1 MKTKTIYYRN
11 TFTLTLIYALI
22 LILFSRFSIPAYG
35 QQDELIRSVF
45 NKSDIKK
52 LEKTKEYETEAEGL
66 IEEAN
71 ELYMETF
78 AVQGNYELDEKT
90 IEKKVKQL
98 ESKAQKKQ
106 IEAAQY
112 YELINQTKFGIYK
125 TYIEKFWSDFEGD
138 ENDYINARLIEEQS
152 NDFYFQAS
160 TLRAEA
166 AKISDIK
173 DKVEKLNSA
182 HDLEVK
188 ALEKQLSALGI
199 YYNIAYTAGET
210 ARETVPADIEV
221 TQIEPVQPQVT
232 YEEPAYQPAETPAM
246 ELPAVAEPVGAAQ
259 AKAQIEEDILVN
271 QMIINMY
278 DRYMADQ
285 TRQPQNVLTPQMLS
299 DVTYFDSDK
308 ILNMWYSYAY
318 DTLYEG
324 VPEAPPEL
332 YAATDSLVEE
342 LAMEDQE
349 AAETGQEQMIPTEY
363 EERIATVEEDI
374 GESYHIPEGDEII
387 YRVQIAALKTQLTQR
402 ALSKIYYG
410 NKQVEMLNED
420 GWFKYSIGDFYSYD
434 DADKFRKQCGVKNAF
449 IVAYRKGQKFVPGGI
464 SDMVSAQYAE
474 TAPDLI
480 TSRYDVG
487 LIFRVQVAANRVPLT
502 KEQLSRIYKDDYPV
516 EMMYEDGWYKYQVL
530 GVRLFSDALR
540 ILRNAQV
547 RGAFIVAYDEGTKHN
562 LYAAVSR
569 SKKIE
574 KEVQTY
580 GRKGRLNE
588 IEWHVQIAASRVP
601 LTQNELSNIYS
612 GDQNIS
618 LVIEEGWYKYRL
630 KAGSSYSAAKEIK
643 ENCNVPKAF
652 IVAYYRAKKV
662 PITRAINEL

>member
-1 MKTKTIYYRN
+1 LRTKTIYRN
-11 TFTLTLIYALI
+11 TCALSLFYTFTIILFFRFTLPAL
-22 LILFSRFSIPAYG
+22 S
-35 QQDELIRSVF
+35 QQDELFSSVF
-45 NKSDIKK
+45 SNSDIKK

-78 AVQGNYELDEKT
+78 AVQGNYEYDEKT

-106 IEAAQY
+106 IEAAKY

-138 ENDYINARLIEEQS
+138 ENDYVNARLIEEQS
-152 NDFYFQAS
+152 NDYYFQAS

-166 AKISDIK
+166 EKIADVK
-173 DKVEKLNSA
+173 DKVDKLNSA
-182 HDLEVK
+182 HDFEVK
-188 ALEKQLSALGI
+188 ALDKQLSALAI
-199 YYNIAYTAGET
+199 YYNIGYTAGET
-210 ARETVPADIEV
+210 VRETVPAEIETV
-221 TQIEPVQPQVT
+221 ETEPAQPQVT
-232 YEEPAYQPAETPAM
+232 YEEPAYRPAETVTMAEPALTQPAETGQAR
-246 ELPAVAEPVGAAQ
+246 AQ
-259 AKAQIEEDILVN
+259 VEEDVFVN

-278 DRYMADQ
+278 DQYMSDES
-285 TRQPQNVLTPQMLS
+285 RQPVNVLTPQMLS
-299 DVTYFDSDK
+299 DITYFDSDK

-318 DTLYEG
+318 DTLYKG
-324 VPEAPPEL
+324 VPEKPPGL
-332 YAATDSLVEE
+332 YAATDSLGEE
-342 LAMEDQE
+342 LTMEGQE
-349 AAETGQEQMIPTEY
+349 AAGTGQEQMVPTEY
-363 EERIATVEEDI
+363 EEMIATVEGDI
-374 GESYHIPEGDEII
+374 SESYHIPEGDEII

-410 NKQVEMLNED
+410 NKNVEMLNED
-420 GWFKYSIGDFYSYD
+420 GWFKYSIGDFYTYD
-434 DADKFRKQCGVKNAF
+434 DADKFRKQCAVKNAF

-464 SDMVSAQYAE
+464 SDLVSAQYAE

-540 ILRNAQV
+540 ILRNAEV
-547 RGAFIVAYDEGTKHN
+547 RGAFIVAYDKGAKHN

-588 IEWHVQIAASRVP
+588 IEWHVQIAASRIP
-601 LTQNELSNIYS
+601 LTQNELSNIYR
-612 GDQNIS
+612 GDHDIS

-630 KAGSSYSAAKEIK
+630 KAGSSYTAAKEIK
-643 ENCNVPKAF
+643 QNCNVPKAF

>member
-1 MKTKTIYYRN
+1 MKTKAIYYRN
-11 TFTLTLIYALI
+11 TSTLSLYYALI
-22 LILFSRFSIPAYG
+22 LISCFLLSVLAYG
-35 QQDELIRSVF
+35 QQDKQFYPVF

-90 IEKKVKQL
+90 IDKKVKQL

-106 IEAAQY
+106 IEAAKY
-112 YELINQTKFGIYK
+112 YELINQTKFSIYK

-138 ENDYINARLIEEQS
+138 ENDYVNARLIEEQS
-152 NDFYFQAS
+152 NDYYFQAT

-173 DKVEKLNSA
+173 DKVEKLKSA
-182 HDLEVK
+182 YDLEVK
-188 ALEKQLSALGI
+188 SLDKQLSALSI
-199 YYNIAYTAGET
+199 YYNIGYTAGET
-210 ARETVPADIEV
+210 RRET
-221 TQIEPVQPQVT
+221 EPVQPQIT
-232 YEEPAYQPAETPAM
+232 YEEPAYQPAETPAVT
-246 ELPAVAEPVGAAQ
+246 EPVLTEPVGAAQ

-278 DRYMADQ
+278 DQYMSDE
-285 TRQPQNVLTPQMLS
+285 TRQPENVLTPQMLS

-324 VPEAPPEL
+324 VPETPPEL
-332 YAATDSLVEE
+332 YAATDSLGEE
-342 LAMEDQE
+342 LAMEGEE
-349 AAETGQEQMIPTEY
+349 AAETGQEQLIPTEY
-363 EERIATVEEDI
+363 EEKIATVEEDI

-387 YRVQIAALKTQLTQR
+387 YRVQIAAFKSQLTQR

-410 NKQVEMLNED
+410 NKQVEMLNEE
-420 GWFKYSIGDFYSYD
+420 GWFKYSIGDFYTYD

-487 LIFRVQVAANRVPLT
+487 LIFRVQVAANTVPLT

-547 RGAFIVAYDEGTKHN
+547 RGAFIVAYDKGVKHN
-562 LYAAVSR
+562 LYTAVSR

-588 IEWHVQIAASRVP
+588 IEWHVQIAASRIP
-601 LTQNELSNIYS
+601 LTRNELSKIYS
-612 GDQNIS
+612 GDHDIS

-630 KAGSSYSAAKEIK
+630 KAGSSYNAAKEIK
-643 ENCNVPKAF
+643 QNCNVPKAF

>member
-1 MKTKTIYYRN
+1 LKTKAIYYKN
-11 TFTLTLIYALI
+11 TCTLSLYFASI
-22 LILFSRFSIPAYG
+22 LISCFLFSILAYG
-35 QQDELIRSVF
+35 QQDEFIRSIF

-52 LEKTKEYETEAEGL
+52 LDKTKEYETEAEGL
-66 IEEAN
+66 VEEAN

-90 IEKKVKQL
+90 INKKVKQL

-106 IEAAQY
+106 IEAATY
-112 YELINQTKFGIYK
+112 YELIDQTKFGIYK
-125 TYIEKFWSDFEGD
+125 TYIEKFWSDFEGN

-152 NDFYFQAS
+152 NDYYFQAI

-166 AKISDIK
+166 EKISDIK

-182 HDLEVK
+182 HDFEVK
-188 ALEKQLSALGI
+188 ALEKQLSALSI
-199 YYNIAYTAGET
+199 YYNIGYTAGET
-210 ARETVPADIEV
+210 ARETVPADIEY
-221 TQIEPVQPQVT
+221 TETEPVQPPAT
-232 YEEPAYQPAETPAM
+232 YEEPAYQPTEAPAVTEPALAET
-246 ELPAVAEPVGAAQ
+246 VGAAQ
-259 AKAQIEEDILVN
+259 AKAQIEEDVLVN

-278 DRYMADQ
+278 DQYMSDE
-285 TRQPQNVLTPQMLS
+285 TRQPNNVLTPQMLS

-324 VPEAPPEL
+324 VPETAPEL

-342 LAMEDQE
+342 LALAKQE
-349 AAETGQEQMIPTEY
+349 AAETGQEQLIPTEY
-363 EERIATVEEDI
+363 EEKIATVEEDI
-374 GESYHIPEGDEII
+374 SDTYHIPEGDEII
-387 YRVQIAALKTQLTQR
+387 YRVQIAAFKTQLTQR

-410 NKQVEMLNED
+410 NKQVEMLNEE
-420 GWFKYSIGDFYSYD
+420 GWFKYSIGDFYTYD

-464 SDMVSAQYAE
+464 SDIVSAQYAE
-474 TAPDLI
+474 TATDLI

-502 KEQLSRIYKDDYPV
+502 REQLSRIYKDDYPV

-547 RGAFIVAYDEGTKHN
+547 RGAFIVAYDEGVKHN
-562 LYAAVSR
+562 LYAAASR

-588 IEWHVQIAASRVP
+588 IEWHVQIAASRIP
-601 LTQNELSNIYS
+601 LTQNQLSNIYS
-612 GDQNIS
+612 GDHNIS
-618 LVIEEGWYKYRL
+618 LIIEEGWYKYRL

-643 ENCNVPKAF
+643 QSCNVPKAF

-662 PITRAINEL
+662 PITKAINEL

>member
-1 MKTKTIYYRN
+1 MKTKAIYYRN
-11 TFTLTLIYALI
+11 TCNLSLYYALI
-22 LILFSRFSIPAYG
+22 LISCFLLSVLAYG
-35 QQDELIRSVF
+35 QQDKQFYPVF

-106 IEAAQY
+106 IEAAKY
-112 YELINQTKFGIYK
+112 YELINQTKFSIYK

-138 ENDYINARLIEEQS
+138 ENDYVNARLIEEQS
-152 NDFYFQAS
+152 NDYYFQAT

-173 DKVEKLNSA
+173 DKVEKLKSA
-182 HDLEVK
+182 YDLEVK
-188 ALEKQLSALGI
+188 SLDKQLSALSI
-199 YYNIAYTAGET
+199 YYNIGYTAGET
-210 ARETVPADIEV
+210 RRET
-221 TQIEPVQPQVT
+221 EPVQPQVT
-232 YEEPAYQPAETPAM
+232 YEEPAYQPAETPAVT
-246 ELPAVAEPVGAAQ
+246 EPVLTEPVGAAQ

-278 DRYMADQ
+278 DQYMSDE
-285 TRQPQNVLTPQMLS
+285 TRQPENVLTPQMLS

-324 VPEAPPEL
+324 VPETPPEL
-332 YAATDSLVEE
+332 YAATDSLGEE
-342 LAMEDQE
+342 LAMEGEE
-349 AAETGQEQMIPTEY
+349 AAETGQEQLIPTEY
-363 EERIATVEEDI
+363 EEKIATVEEDI

-387 YRVQIAALKTQLTQR
+387 YRVQIAAFKSQLTQR

-410 NKQVEMLNED
+410 NKQVEMLNEE
-420 GWFKYSIGDFYSYD
+420 GWFKYSIGDFYTYD

-487 LIFRVQVAANRVPLT
+487 LIFRVQVAANTVPLT

-547 RGAFIVAYDEGTKHN
+547 RGAFIVAYDKGVKHN
-562 LYAAVSR
+562 LYTAVSR

-588 IEWHVQIAASRVP
+588 IEWHVQIAASRIP
-601 LTQNELSNIYS
+601 LTRNELSKIYS
-612 GDQNIS
+612 GDHDIS

-630 KAGSSYSAAKEIK
+630 KAGSSYNAAKEIK
-643 ENCNVPKAF
+643 QNCNVPKAF

>member
-1 MKTKTIYYRN
+1 LKTKAIYYRK
-11 TFTLTLIYALI
+11 TCTLSLYFAVI
-22 LILFSRFSIPAYG
+22 LISCFLFSIKLCG
-35 QQDELIRSVF
+35 QQDEFIRSVF

-52 LEKTKEYETEAEGL
+52 LEKTKEYEAEAEGL
-66 IEEAN
+66 TEEAN

-78 AVQGNYELDEKT
+78 AVQGNYEYDEKT
-90 IEKKVKQL
+90 INKKVKQL

-106 IEAAQY
+106 IEAAKY
-112 YELINQTKFGIYK
+112 YELIDQTKFGIYK
-125 TYIEKFWSDFEGD
+125 TYIEKFWSDFEGNED
-138 ENDYINARLIEEQS
+138 DYINARLIEEQS
-152 NDFYFQAS
+152 NDYYFQAS
-160 TLRAEA
+160 TLRTEAE
-166 AKISDIK
+166 KTSDIK
-173 DKVEKLNSA
+173 DKLEKLNSA

-188 ALEKQLSALGI
+188 ALEKQLSALSI
-199 YYNIAYTAGET
+199 YYNVGYAAGET
-210 ARETVPADIEV
+210 ATETE
-221 TQIEPVQPQVT
+221 TVQPQVT
-232 YEEPAYQPAETPAM
+232 YEEPVYQPTETPAVTK
-246 ELPAVAEPVGAAQ
+246 PALAETGEAEQ

-271 QMIINMY
+271 QMIISMY
-278 DRYMADQ
+278 DQYMADE
-285 TRQPQNVLTPQMLS
+285 TRQPTDVLTPQMLG
-299 DVTYFDSDK
+299 DITYFDSDK

-324 VPEAPPEL
+324 VPETPPEL
-332 YAATDSLVEE
+332 YAATDSLSEE
-342 LAMEDQE
+342 LAMEEQE
-349 AAETGQEQMIPTEY
+349 AAGTGQEHMVPTEY
-363 EERIATVEEDI
+363 EEKIATVEEDI
-374 GESYHIPEGDEII
+374 GESYHIPEGEEII

-420 GWFKYSIGDFYSYD
+420 GWFKYSIGDFYTYD
-434 DADKFRKQCGVKNAF
+434 DANKFRKQCGVKNAF

-464 SDMVSAQYAE
+464 SDMVSAQYE
-474 TAPDLI
+474 KTAPDII

-502 KEQLSRIYKDDYPV
+502 RKQLSWIYKDDYPV
-516 EMMYEDGWYKYQVL
+516 EMIYEDGWYKYQVL

-540 ILRNAQV
+540 ILRNSQV
-547 RGAFIVAYDEGTKHN
+547 KGAFIVAYDEGVKHN

-612 GDQNIS
+612 GDHNIS
-618 LVIEEGWYKYRL
+618 LIIEEGWYKYRL
-630 KAGSSYSAAKEIK
+630 KAGSSYSEAKEIK
-643 ENCNVPKAF
+643 QNCNVPKAF

>member
-1 MKTKTIYYRN
+1 MKTKAIYYRN
-11 TFTLTLIYALI
+11 TCNLSLYYALI
-22 LILFSRFSIPAYG
+22 LISCFLLSVLAYG
-35 QQDELIRSVF
+35 QQDKQFYPVF

-90 IEKKVKQL
+90 IDKKVKQL

-106 IEAAQY
+106 IEAAKY
-112 YELINQTKFGIYK
+112 YELINQTKFSIYK

-138 ENDYINARLIEEQS
+138 ENDYVNARLIEEQS
-152 NDFYFQAS
+152 NDYYFQAT

-173 DKVEKLNSA
+173 DKVEKLKSA
-182 HDLEVK
+182 YDLEVK
-188 ALEKQLSALGI
+188 SLDKQLSALSI
-199 YYNIAYTAGET
+199 YYNIGYTAGET
-210 ARETVPADIEV
+210 RRET
-221 TQIEPVQPQVT
+221 EPVQPQVT
-232 YEEPAYQPAETPAM
+232 YEEPAYQPAETPAVT
-246 ELPAVAEPVGAAQ
+246 EPVLTEPVGAAQ

-278 DRYMADQ
+278 DQYMSDE
-285 TRQPQNVLTPQMLS
+285 TRQPENVLTPQMLS

-324 VPEAPPEL
+324 VPETPPEL
-332 YAATDSLVEE
+332 YAATDSLGEE
-342 LAMEDQE
+342 LAMEGEE
-349 AAETGQEQMIPTEY
+349 AAETGQEQLIPTEY
-363 EERIATVEEDI
+363 EEKIATVEEDI

-387 YRVQIAALKTQLTQR
+387 YRVQIAAFKSQLTQR

-410 NKQVEMLNED
+410 NKQVEMLNEE
-420 GWFKYSIGDFYSYD
+420 GWFKYSIGDFYTYD

-487 LIFRVQVAANRVPLT
+487 LIFRVQVAANTVPLT

-547 RGAFIVAYDEGTKHN
+547 RGAFIVAYDKGVKHN
-562 LYAAVSR
+562 LYTAVSR

-588 IEWHVQIAASRVP
+588 IEWHVQIAASRIP
-601 LTQNELSNIYS
+601 LTRNELSKIYS
-612 GDQNIS
+612 GDHDIS

-630 KAGSSYSAAKEIK
+630 KAGSSYNAAKEIK
-643 ENCNVPKAF
+643 QNCNVPKAF